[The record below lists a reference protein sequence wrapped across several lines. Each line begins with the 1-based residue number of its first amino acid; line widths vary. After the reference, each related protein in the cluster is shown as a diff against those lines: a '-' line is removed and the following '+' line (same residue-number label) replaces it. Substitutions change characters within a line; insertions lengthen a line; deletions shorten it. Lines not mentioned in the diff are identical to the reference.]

1 MTWAREGFLRG
12 ALSCSEAMVYTAC
25 SPPTESLVSTGLI
38 SGCTLRNINL
48 RKSNKVIMT
57 STLTYNSVI
66 ED

>member
-1 MTWAREGFLRG
+1 
-12 ALSCSEAMVYTAC
+12 MVYTAC

-38 SGCTLRNINL
+38 SGCIPRSINL